1 MYMANKTNSNLE
13 ELNIEYK
20 KLRNL
25 SAKLVDLN
33 IKQVENQISK
43 ENAYEQ
49 LYLLIELYND
59 VEEKIFNLE
68 SKQNQQTK

>member
-20 KLRNL
+20 KLRIL